1 MNQTGSYFTSG
12 SSADFNASI
21 AVDNAQRS
29 YVTFTTT
36 DTAIQA
42 QANFTGKLLADVN
55 LGAHTVLFTSPTFW
69 TLGRWGDYSSVS
81 VDPVSVG
88 PGGPYVY
95 VTNETIGSNTAW
107 ATRIAR
113 IGY

>member
-1 MNQTGSYFTSG
+1 M
-12 SSADFNASI
+12 
-21 AVDNAQRS
+21 R
-29 YVTFTTT
+29 
-36 DTAIQA
+36 
-42 QANFTGKLLADVN
+42 FTGKVLADAA
-55 LGAHTVLFTSPTFW
+55 LGASTNLFTSPTFY

-81 VDPVSVG
+81 VDPVSFG

-95 VTNETIGSNTAW
+95 VTNETIGSNTQW